1 MRQDLCNIELTI
13 NELAVLNQFAK
24 GYTKKEAAENL
35 GKSFNSIHQF
45 TRRLYKKLRVHS
57 RLDLIKRALELKLI
71 PYSALTKKF
80 RERFCRPKHEEVT
93 IELREPLTD
102 EELNYLKLVIEHNT
116 KKQIIEKLNILNVNF
131 CNYIA
136 WNICC
141 KLNARNMTQA
151 AYHAGKLGIV

>member
-71 PYSALTKKF
+71 TYSMLTKKF
-80 RERFCRPKHEEVT
+80 RERFCHPKLNEIT

-102 EELNYLKLVIEHNT
+102 EELKYLKLAIENNT
-116 KKQIIEKLNILNVNF
+116 KKQIIQKLNILNVNF
-131 CNYIA
+131 CNYIIA
-136 WNICC
+136 EICY
-141 KLNARNMTQA
+141 KLKARNITQA
-151 AYHAGKLGIV
+151 AYHAGKLGIL